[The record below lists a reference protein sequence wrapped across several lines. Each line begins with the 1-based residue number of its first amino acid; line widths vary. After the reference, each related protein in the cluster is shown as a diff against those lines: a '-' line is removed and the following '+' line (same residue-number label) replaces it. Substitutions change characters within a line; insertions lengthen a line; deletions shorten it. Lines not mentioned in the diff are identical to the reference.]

1 MAGDGFAE
9 DFSIIA
15 DTVALC
21 PERTYVHPLV
31 SRRQIGQIGRE
42 RSRQRREWRSFED
55 LSCLGR
61 RTHIRIAKSIRESVD
76 FVTLCSTCDLTL
88 ALIILREHGH
98 AITDD
103 VLHVDL
109 SLRVFLVADNYSR
122 TGYILHAS
130 VLGPKLVRERRLDG
144 DRAGDVHETWTNKCE
159 SGGAL
164 TDGCHALSFEG
175 GGQGGELRT

>member
-1 MAGDGFAE
+1 MTGDSFAE
-9 DFSIIA
+9 DFGIIA

-31 SRRQIGQIGRE
+31 SRRQVGQIGGE
-42 RSRQRREWRSFED
+42 RSRQRCEWRSLEH
-55 LSCLGR
+55 LSCLGCCA
-61 RTHIRIAKSIRESVD
+61 HIRIAKSIRECLD
-76 FVTLCSTCDLTL
+76 FITPGATCDLTP

-109 SLRVFLVADNYSR
+109 SLRVLLVADNYSR

-130 VLGPKLVRERRLDG
+130 VLDP
-144 DRAGDVHETWTNKCE
+144 
-159 SGGAL
+159 
-164 TDGCHALSFEG
+164 
-175 GGQGGELRT
+175 